1 MSEQVV
7 EDLEDLEQ
15 PAANGELVHWMGRKP
30 LTVGPTG
37 LSVAAASGFILGVA
51 GTLTVLALAGWLGP
65 EREIAAPRRR

>member
-15 PAANGELVHWMGRKP
+15 PTPNGELVHWMARKP

-37 LSVAAASGFILGVA
+37 LSVAAASGFVLGVV

-65 EREIAAPRRR
+65 EREIVTPRRR

>member
-30 LTVGPTG
+30 LTVGPGG
-37 LSVAAASGFILGVA
+37 LSAAVASGFALGVA
-51 GTLTVLALAGWLGP
+51 ASVAVLALGGWLGP
-65 EREIAAPRRR
+65 RR